1 MRINYFSCR
10 NFRNLEET
18 EINNFDEMNVICGEN
33 AQGKTNLLEGMWLF
47 TGIKSFRS
55 AKDAAFVRF
64 GKEKAELKMDFSAD
78 GIENFLTRLEMVA
91 AVSRKDGKLMQDV
104 NAKITELQ
112 KSQKRL
118 NKKQEELNK
127 TQKVLKSDTE
137 SLKIQQ
143 VSLNKKEA

>member
-78 GIENFLTRLEMVA
+78 GIENDAEIEIKEHRTA
-91 AVSRKDGKLMQDV
+91 ALNGMPGTIICADKLP
-104 NAKITELQ
+104 
-112 KSQKRL
+112 
-118 NKKQEELNK
+118 NK
-127 TQKVLKSDTE
+127 TVSVDEKVRRRWRAALR
-137 SLKIQQ
+137 Q
-143 VSLNKKEA
+143 

>member
-64 GKEKAELKMDFSAD
+64 GKEKALISLSETLEYGNIHLEKGLK
-78 GIENFLTRLEMVA
+78 
-91 AVSRKDGKLMQDV
+91 
-104 NAKITELQ
+104 
-112 KSQKRL
+112 
-118 NKKQEELNK
+118 
-127 TQKVLKSDTE
+127 
-137 SLKIQQ
+137 
-143 VSLNKKEA
+143 